1 MPDIIVRKCGAC
13 PQPVEIDMSNI
24 HDIVFYK
31 TYYYHKACFCNL
43 AKKRA
48 ESKKGKYIEWQY
60 ALDHL
65 SELENDA
72 KDRLEYPIIKDN
84 FNEYLLKNYNVVAVP
99 DRLWEVAATL
109 EKGMYKRKKCK
120 PISIKILHEAW
131 QWGQHKLNK
140 INVQNKMNHKGPTSD
155 EERILYDLAILVHK
169 IPNYLAHKSKMEA
182 IQEETKKETKI
193 THINY
198 DTMQR
203 TEIKHEGLDDI
214 SALLD
219 EF

>member
-31 TYYYHKACFCNL
+31 TYYYHKVCFCNL

-169 IPNYLAHKSKMEA
+169 IPNYLAHKSKME
-182 IQEETKKETKI
+182 TKI